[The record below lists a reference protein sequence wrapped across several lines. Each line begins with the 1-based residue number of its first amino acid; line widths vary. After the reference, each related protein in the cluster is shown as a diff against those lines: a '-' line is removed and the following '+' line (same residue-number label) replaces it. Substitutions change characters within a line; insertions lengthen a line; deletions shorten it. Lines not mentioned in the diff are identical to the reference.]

1 MALSDD
7 QKALLRLL
15 AQREQGYDDIGALMG
30 VSVDEVRTRVREALA
45 ELNEGGE
52 PAAPAPKAAAA
63 PSPPPPP
70 PSAPEPEPEP
80 RRAPGPPPRATTPRP
95 ATRPA
100 AVSLPRLPRPKSRRG
115 LFELV
120 GGIVVVVLFVLFA
133 TGVVDIG
140 GGGGG
145 SKAGTSSKPTVPRE
159 LAGGRTVKPTQ
170 AVLEAVGGGHASGR
184 ALFGRS
190 RETVLLLVEAKG
202 LEPSPKGRS
211 YAISLAR
218 SPTERVPIAATEVG
232 RSGTIAGQYR
242 IAPEALGLL
251 AGGFDQMEV
260 SLVSNA
266 SLKAALTKA
275 KKERKALSYG
285 GAVVLR
291 GKVTGPIVKK

>member
-52 PAAPAPKAAAA
+52 PAPPAPKAAAA
-63 PSPPPPP
+63 PPPPLPA
-70 PSAPEPEPEP
+70 PSAPEPEPER
-80 RRAPGPPPRATTPRP
+80 RRAPIPPTQSTPP
-95 ATRPA
+95 SAPRPA

-120 GGIVVVVLFVLFA
+120 GGIVVVLLLVLFA
-133 TGVVDIG
+133 TGAVDIG
-140 GGGGG
+140 GGGG
-145 SKAGTSSKPTVPRE
+145 SKSSTSSKPTVPRG
-159 LAGGRTVKPTQ
+159 LAGGTKVKPTE
-170 AVLEAVGGGHASGR
+170 AVLAPVGGSHASGR

-190 RETVLLLVEAKG
+190 KETVLLLVEAKG

-232 RSGTIAGQYR
+232 RSGTIAGQYQ

-266 SLKAALTKA
+266 SLKTALTQA
-275 KKERKALSYG
+275 KRERRALSYS

-291 GKVTGPIVKK
+291 GKVVGPIVKK

>member
-30 VSVDEVRTRVREALA
+30 VSVDEVRARVREALA

-63 PSPPPPP
+63 PPPPSPA
-70 PSAPEPEPEP
+70 PSAPEPEPER
-80 RRAPGPPPRATTPRP
+80 RRAPIPPARSTPP
-95 ATRPA
+95 SAPRPA

-120 GGIVVVVLFVLFA
+120 GGIVVVLLLVLFA

-140 GGGGG
+140 GGGGS
-145 SKAGTSSKPTVPRE
+145 SKAGMSAKPTVSRE
-159 LAGGRTVKPTQ
+159 LASGKGVKPTQ
-170 AVLEAVGGGHASGR
+170 ALLEPVNGGHASGR

-190 RETVLLLVEAKG
+190 KETVLLLVEAKG

-232 RSGTIAGQYR
+232 RSGTIAGQYQV
-242 IAPEALGLL
+242 APEALGLL

-266 SLKAALTKA
+266 SLKTALTQA
-275 KKERKALSYG
+275 KRERKALSYS

-291 GKVTGPIVKK
+291 GKVTGPIV

>member
-1 MALSDD
+1 MPLTED

-15 AQREQGYDDIGALMG
+15 ARREEGYGDIGALMG
-30 VSVDEVRTRVREALA
+30 VSLDEVRARVGAALA
-45 ELNEGGE
+45 ELDGN
-52 PAAPAPKAAAA
+52 ARTA
-63 PSPPPPP
+63 PPPPP
-70 PSAPEPEPEP
+70 PAPSAPEPAPEP
-80 RRAPGPPPRATTPRP
+80 RRAPVPPPRATPRP

-120 GGIVVVVLFVLFA
+120 GGAVVVILLVLFA
-133 TGVVDIG
+133 TGLVDIG
-140 GGGGG
+140 GGGS
-145 SKAGTSSKPTVPRE
+145 SKSGTSAKPTVPRE
-159 LAGGRTVKPTQ
+159 LAGGKAVKPTQ
-170 AVLEAVGGGHASGR
+170 AVLEPVNGGRASGR

-190 RETVLLLVEAKG
+190 KETVLLLVEAKG

-232 RSGTIAGQYR
+232 RSGTIAGQYQ

-266 SLKAALTKA
+266 SLKTALTQA
-275 KKERKALSYG
+275 KKERKALSYS

-291 GKVTGPIVKK
+291 GKVTGPIVKR

>member
-15 AQREQGYDDIGALMG
+15 AQREEGYGDIGALMG
-30 VSVDEVRTRVREALA
+30 VNVDEVRARVRAALA
-45 ELNEGGE
+45 ELDETGE
-52 PAAPAPKAAAA
+52 LAVPAPPAAA
-63 PSPPPPP
+63 PPPPP
-70 PSAPEPEPEP
+70 AAPNAPEPEPEP
-80 RRAPGPPPRATTPRP
+80 RRAPAPPPRAAPRP
-95 ATRPA
+95 AARPA
-100 AVSLPRLPRPKSRRG
+100 TVSLPRLPLPKSRRG
-115 LFELV
+115 RFELA
-120 GGIVVVVLFVLFA
+120 GGAVVVILLVLFA
-133 TGVVDIG
+133 TGLVDIG
-140 GGGGG
+140 GGGG
-145 SKAGTSSKPTVPRE
+145 SKSGTGAKTAVPRE
-159 LAGGRTVKPTQ
+159 LASGKGVKPTQ
-170 AVLEAVGGGHASGR
+170 AVLEPVNGGHASGR

-190 RETVLLLVEAKG
+190 KETVLLLVEVKG

-232 RSGTIAGQYR
+232 KSGAIAGQYQ

-266 SLKAALTKA
+266 ALKAALTRA
-275 KKERKALSYG
+275 KRERKALNYSG
-285 GAVVLR
+285 TVVLR